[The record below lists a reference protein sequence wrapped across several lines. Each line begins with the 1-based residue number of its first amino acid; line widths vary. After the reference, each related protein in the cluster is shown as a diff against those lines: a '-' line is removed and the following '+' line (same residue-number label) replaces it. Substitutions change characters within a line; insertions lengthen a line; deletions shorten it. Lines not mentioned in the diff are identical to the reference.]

1 MKGNVLTLARGVL
14 AMAAILA
21 VISGTTVLADAMR
34 AGLPLSRLAGFDINE
49 ARSLINAFSR
59 AGNQLVAVVF
69 TTVSIAVPL
78 TANMYSLKF
87 LEFFLKDRVNAGML
101 LLAATVALNTIVVQ
115 YATKEHFVPGLALHA
130 HFGLLGLAFALLFP
144 YLYYLFRFLHPNTL
158 LERLKDEGLQHLS
171 LAARRGTRLA
181 EHRQHVS
188 ESFEHIANIAV
199 RSVDRLDRNT
209 AIEAVHALEGL
220 SEKYQLFKP
229 RLPPEWFLAEKELF
243 LSFSS
248 RAVEEANASRS
259 WVEMKLLS
267 QLRQMLGSA
276 VTRMHDVT
284 SAVAKALRRFGLAAG
299 SRADPKLRE
308 LTVEYFNTF
317 IRRALNARDV
327 RSVFTLFD
335 QYRIFAEE
343 LMADDPELVLEIAYY
358 FTYYG
363 QVARDMQVGFVV
375 DSVAHDLGALVREAS
390 EKASPAAGP
399 LLDVFLGYDG
409 RGSAGVR
416 KAQAI
421 LGSYYLMKG
430 DEAAAARVAL
440 RLREL
445 EAAEIERLSAELM
458 AVRREKYWEVN
469 ERRMNVEYVAEP
481 QRSRLREFLDTVS
494 RGRARAVE
502 AGPASRT

>member
-21 VISGTTVLADAMR
+21 AISGTTVLADALR
-34 AGLPLSRLAGFDINE
+34 AGLPLPRLASFDINE
-49 ARSLINAFSR
+49 ARNLINAFSR

-115 YATKEHFVPGLALHA
+115 YATKDDFVPMLALHA
-130 HFGLLGLAFALLFP
+130 HFALLALAFALLFP

-158 LERLKDEGLQHLS
+158 LDRLRDECLHHLS
-171 LAARRGTRLA
+171 LAARRRTRLA
-181 EHRQHVS
+181 EHRRRVG

-209 AIEAVHALEGL
+209 AIEAVHVLEDLAGR
-220 SEKYQLFKP
+220 YQRVKP
-229 RLPPEWFLAEKELF
+229 RLPPEWFQAEKELF

-248 RAVEEANASRS
+248 RAVDEANEGRS

-267 QLRQMLGSA
+267 QLRQVFGSA

-284 SAVAKALRRFGLAAG
+284 SAVAKALRRFGLAEG
-299 SRADPKLRE
+299 VRSDPRLRE

-317 IRRALNARDV
+317 IRRTLNARDV
-327 RSVFTLFD
+327 RSVFTLVD

-343 LMADDPELVLEIAYY
+343 IMADDPDLVLEIADY
-358 FTYYG
+358 FAYYG
-363 QVARDMQVGFVV
+363 QVARDLKIGFAV
-375 DSVAHDLGALVREAS
+375 DTVAHDLGALVRES
-390 EKASPAAGP
+390 WEKGSPAAGP
-399 LLDVFLGYDG
+399 LLDAFLRYDG
-409 RGSAGVR
+409 DGSAGVR
-416 KAQAI
+416 KARAI

-430 DEAAAARVAL
+430 HAAAAAKVGD
-440 RLREL
+440 RLRHL
-445 EAAEIERLSAELM
+445 GAADLDRLGAELM

-469 ERRMNVEYVAEP
+469 ERRMNVEYVPEP
-481 QRSRLREFLDTVS
+481 QRSLLREFLAGLGGDA
-494 RGRARAVE
+494 GRR
-502 AGPASRT
+502 PL